1 MNQHSLVA
9 VVWSS
14 GIM

>member
-1 MNQHSLVA
+1 MNQHS
-9 VVWSS
+9 S